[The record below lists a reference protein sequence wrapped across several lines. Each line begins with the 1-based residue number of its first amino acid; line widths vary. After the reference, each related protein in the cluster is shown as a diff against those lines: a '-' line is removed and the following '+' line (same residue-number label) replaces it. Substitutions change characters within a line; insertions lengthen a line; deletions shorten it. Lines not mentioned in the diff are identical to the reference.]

1 MDEIRKLLDEIID
14 KNSLIYGV
22 LSKVKV
28 KDEQNFSKVTIK
40 PVLIKNSINI
50 QFTYHYKNKVMHK
63 NIDLNESSNEVVKL
77 IDTYFRQAVLFTTEA
92 DYQILISKK
101 GKVKILKK
109 KPTKSLVDLSHNRKK
124 NYLIEEGK
132 PCPFLVRLG
141 VMNEKGKIYSKKY
154 DKFRQINR
162 FLEIV
167 SDVIS
172 KVEIGE
178 SFNIV
183 DFGCGKSYLTFALYY
198 YLVDILGLDVN
209 IVGLDL
215 KKDVIDFCN
224 NVAKDLNYDKL
235 KFIHGDIKG
244 FDGFEKVDMVVT
256 LHACDTATDDALSK
270 AVMWNAKI
278 ILSVPCCQHE
288 LFSKIKNPIMMPML
302 KHGIIKER
310 LSSLVTDSIRSNVLE
325 IMGYS
330 TQMIEF
336 IDMEHTPKNIMI
348 RAIKKDNCNK
358 KAIKEY
364 IEFKE
369 FWNLEN
375 LYIESVFGNKLTDL
389 LNINDNVD

>member
-1 MDEIRKLLDEIID
+1 MDEIRKLFHDIIS

-22 LSKVKV
+22 LSKVRV
-28 KDEQNFSKVTIK
+28 KDEENFSKVTIK

-50 QFTYHYKNKVMHK
+50 QFTYYYKNKVMHK
-63 NIDLNESSNEVVKL
+63 NIDLNESSKEIERL
-77 IDTYFRQAVLFTTEA
+77 IDIYFRQAVLFTTEA
-92 DYQILISKK
+92 DYQILISKRD
-101 GKVKILKK
+101 KVKILKK

-124 NYLIEEGK
+124 NYVIEEGK
-132 PCPFLVRLG
+132 PCPFLIRLG
-141 VMNEKGKIYSKKY
+141 VMNEKGKVYSKKY
-154 DKFRQINR
+154 DKFKQINR

-172 KVEIGE
+172 KAEIKG

-224 NVAKDLNYDKL
+224 KVARDLNYDKL

-244 FDGFEKVDMVVT
+244 FNDFEKVDMVVT
-256 LHACDTATDDALSK
+256 LHACDTATDAALSK
-270 AVMWNAKI
+270 AVMWNSKI

-288 LFSKIKNPIMMPML
+288 LFSKINNPIMMPML

-310 LSSLVTDSIRSNVLE
+310 LSSLITDSIRGNVLE
-325 IMGYS
+325 ILGYS
-330 TQMIEF
+330 TQILEF

-348 RAIKKDNCNK
+348 RAVKKSNYNK

-364 IEFKE
+364 VEFKK
-369 FWNLEN
+369 FWNLDD
-375 LYIESVFGNKLTDL
+375 LYVESIFGNELTDL
-389 LNINDNVD
+389 LKDNI

>member
-1 MDEIRKLLDEIID
+1 MDEIQKLLDEIID

-22 LSKVKV
+22 LSKVRV
-28 KDEQNFSKVTIK
+28 KDEESFSKITIK
-40 PVLIKNSINI
+40 PVLIRNTLNL

-63 NIDLNESSNEVVKL
+63 NINLNESPMEIMKL
-77 IDTYFRQAVLFTTEA
+77 INMYFRQAVLFTTEA

-101 GKVKILKK
+101 GKYKILKK
-109 KPTKSLVDLSHNRKK
+109 KPSKSLVDLSHNRKK
-124 NYLIEEGK
+124 NYIIEEGK
-132 PCPFLVRLG
+132 PCPFLIRLG

-172 KVEIGE
+172 KADIKE

-224 NVAKDLNYDKL
+224 KVAKDLNYDKL
-235 KFIHGDIKG
+235 KFVHGDIKG
-244 FDGFEKVDMVVT
+244 FNDFEKVDMVVT

-270 AVMWNAKI
+270 AVMWNARI

-288 LFSKIKNPIMMPML
+288 LFSKIKNPIMTPML

-310 LSSLVTDSIRSNVLE
+310 LASLITDSIRGSVLE
-325 IMGYS
+325 ILGYS
-330 TQMIEF
+330 IQMLEF

-348 RAIKKDNCNK
+348 RAVKKSNYNK

-364 IEFKE
+364 IEFKK

-375 LYIESVFGNKLTDL
+375 PYIESAFGNKLTDL
-389 LNINDNVD
+389 LNINNIDS

>member
-224 NVAKDLNYDKL
+224 KVAEDLNYDKL

-256 LHACDTATDDALSK
+256 LHACDTATDDALNK

-348 RAIKKDNCNK
+348 RAIKRDNCNK